1 MIVNASRR
9 SAGQNDDNLIPL
21 INVVFLM
28 LIFFMVAGQI
38 SRSDPAQISPPASV
52 SEQRVSE
59 QEGLTL
65 LLTADGQLFVDEQR
79 SSMQQLVEQLG
90 ARHSQSSQPEQFRVL
105 VKVDA
110 DTPVDQLQALLR
122 QVRDAGLTRV
132 VLATRLQQE
141 AG

>member
-1 MIVNASRR
+1 MILVQPRR

-38 SRSDPAQISPPASV
+38 SRSDPAKITPPASISQQPV
-52 SEQRVSE
+52 AE

-65 LLTADGQLFVDEQR
+65 LLTASGELYVDDQR
-79 SSMQQLVEQLG
+79 GDSTQLVEQLRQRHG
-90 ARHSQSSQPEQFRVL
+90 ASSQPEQFRVL

-122 QVRDAGLTRV
+122 QIHDAGLTRV
-132 VLATRLQQE
+132 VLATREQE
-141 AG
+141 SRS

>member
-1 MIVNASRR
+1 MIVTPRR
-9 SAGQNDDNLIPL
+9 TARAQSDDNLIPL

-38 SRSDPAQISPPASV
+38 SRSDPAQISPPASI
-52 SEQRVSE
+52 SEQRVVE

-65 LLTADGQLFVDEQR
+65 LLTADGQLFVDDQ
-79 SSMQQLVEQLG
+79 SSTLEQLVEQLG
-90 ARHSQSSQPEQFRVL
+90 TRHSQSSQPEQFRVL

-110 DTPVDQLQALLR
+110 ETPVDQLQQLLR
-122 QVRDAGLTRV
+122 QIRDAGLTRV